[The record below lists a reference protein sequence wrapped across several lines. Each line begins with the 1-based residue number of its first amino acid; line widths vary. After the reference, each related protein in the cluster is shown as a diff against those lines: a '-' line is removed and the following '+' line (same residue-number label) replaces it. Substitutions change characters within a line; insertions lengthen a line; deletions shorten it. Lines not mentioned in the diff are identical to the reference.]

1 MNLIGQYDSP
11 FVRRVAL
18 ALRFYGIPFEHTPW
32 STFGDAEKIALY
44 NPLMRVPTLVL
55 DDGEVL
61 IESTA
66 ILDYL
71 DEISGP
77 SRALIPDCGH
87 VRREVLHICALATGL
102 GDKAV
107 SLFFAS
113 VSCAA
118 RNRNAGSSAAARRSP
133 VYSPASRRIAR
144 GTRRGTGSVTALPTP
159 TLRWPASSVSPGKP
173 MPGYSMRR
181 AIRRSIVM
189 RRRAKRCS
197 RFRISCS
204 PWRRRTDA
212 PMRWPD

>member
-11 FVRRVAL
+11 FVRRAAL
-18 ALRFYGIPFEHTPW
+18 ALRFYGIPFEHSPW

-61 IESTA
+61 IESNA

-71 DEISGP
+71 DEIAGP

-107 SLFFAS
+107 SLIYER
-113 VSCAA
+113 VL
-118 RNRNAGSSAAARRSP
+118 
-133 VYSPASRRIAR
+133 R
-144 GTRRGTGSVTALPTP
+144 GEESG
-159 TLRWPASSVSPGKP
+159 RWV
-173 MPGYSMRR
+173 
-181 AIRRSIVM
+181 
-189 RRRAKRCS
+189 KRCRTQIAAVLDHLEEDRARHKT
-197 RFRISCS
+197 RFWFGDSISHADIAVACVLRFTREAHAGLFDEARYS
-204 PWRRRTDA
+204 ALARHANICEALQPFQDIVQPLA
-212 PMRWPD
+212 PPS

>member
-18 ALRFYGIPFEHTPW
+18 ALRFYGLPFEHTPW

-44 NPLMRVPTLVL
+44 NPLMRVPALVL

-71 DEISGP
+71 DELAGP

-87 VRREVLHICALATGL
+87 VRREVLHICGLATGL

-107 SLFFAS
+107 SLLYERVLRGEESQRWVDRCRSQIAG
-113 VSCAA
+113 VLAA
-118 RNRNAGSSAAARRSP
+118 LEEDRARHRTRFWFGDNITHADIAVACVTRFTREAHAGLFD
-133 VYSPASRRIAR
+133 ASRYP
-144 GTRRGTGSVTALPTP
+144 ALDSHAEICEALQPFQDIVQP
-159 TLRWPASSVSPGKP
+159 LAPPG
-173 MPGYSMRR
+173 
-181 AIRRSIVM
+181 
-189 RRRAKRCS
+189 
-197 RFRISCS
+197 
-204 PWRRRTDA
+204 
-212 PMRWPD
+212 

>member
-44 NPLMRVPTLVL
+44 NPLIRVPTLVL

-71 DEISGP
+71 DELAGP

-107 SLFFAS
+107 SLLYERVLRTEQSQRWVERCRSQVAG
-113 VSCAA
+113 VLDALEEDRA
-118 RNRNAGSSAAARRSP
+118 RHKTRFWFGDQITHAD
-133 VYSPASRRIAR
+133 IA
-144 GTRRGTGSVTALPTP
+144 VACVL
-159 TLRWPASSVSPGKP
+159 
-173 MPGYSMRR
+173 
-181 AIRRSIVM
+181 
-189 RRRAKRCS
+189 
-197 RFRISCS
+197 RIS
-204 PWRRRTDA
+204 REIDA
-212 PMRWPD
+212 GLFDETRYPALARHAETCEALQPFQDIVQPLAPPN

>member
-18 ALRFYGIPFEHTPW
+18 ALRFYGLPFEHTPW

-102 GDKAV
+102 ADKAV
-107 SLFFAS
+107 SLLYERVLRGEESKRWVERCRSQIAGVLAVLEEDRARHKTRYWFGDNITHADIAVACVIRFTREAHAGLFD
-113 VSCAA
+113 AA
-118 RNRNAGSSAAARRSP
+118 R
-133 VYSPASRRIAR
+133 YPALDRHAE
-144 GTRRGTGSVTALPTP
+144 TCEALQPFQD
-159 TLRWPASSVSPGKP
+159 
-173 MPGYSMRR
+173 
-181 AIRRSIVM
+181 IVQ
-189 RRRAKRCS
+189 
-197 RFRISCS
+197 
-204 PWRRRTDA
+204 PLA
-212 PMRWPD
+212 PPS

>member
-18 ALRFYGIPFEHTPW
+18 ALRFYGIPFEHSPW

-55 DDGEVL
+55 DDGEVI

-71 DEISGP
+71 DETSGP

-107 SLFFAS
+107 SLLYERVLRGQES
-113 VSCAA
+113 ERWVSRCRSQIAGVFDRLEADRA
-118 RNRNAGSSAAARRSP
+118 RHKTRFWFGDQITHADIAVACVIRFTREAHAGLFDAVR
-133 VYSPASRRIAR
+133 YPALDLHAQICE
-144 GTRRGTGSVTALPTP
+144 ALQPFQD
-159 TLRWPASSVSPGKP
+159 
-173 MPGYSMRR
+173 
-181 AIRRSIVM
+181 IVQ
-189 RRRAKRCS
+189 
-197 RFRISCS
+197 
-204 PWRRRTDA
+204 PLA
-212 PMRWPD
+212 PPS

>member
-18 ALRFYGIPFEHTPW
+18 ALRFYGIPFEQTPW

-71 DEISGP
+71 DELAGP

-87 VRREVLHICALATGL
+87 VRREVLHVCGLATGL

-107 SLFFAS
+107 SLLYERVLRGEESERWVTRCRTQIAGVFA
-113 VSCAA
+113 VLEEDRAQHKTRFWFGDQLTHADIAVACVVRFTREAHAGLFDVACYPALDRHAESCE
-118 RNRNAGSSAAARRSP
+118 
-133 VYSPASRRIAR
+133 
-144 GTRRGTGSVTALPTP
+144 ALPP
-159 TLRWPASSVSPGKP
+159 FEE
-173 MPGYSMRR
+173 
-181 AIRRSIVM
+181 IVQ
-189 RRRAKRCS
+189 
-197 RFRISCS
+197 
-204 PWRRRTDA
+204 PLA
-212 PMRWPD
+212 PPS

>member
-1 MNLIGQYDSP
+1 MFLIGQYDSP
-11 FVRRVAL
+11 FVRRTAI
-18 ALRFYGIPFEHTPW
+18 ALRLYGLPFEHKPW

-77 SRALIPDCGH
+77 SRGLIPDCGH

-107 SLFFAS
+107 SLLYERVLRGEESKRWVERCRSQIAGVLSGLEEDRARHKTRYWFGDNITHADIAVACVIRFTREAHAGLFD
-113 VSCAA
+113 AA
-118 RNRNAGSSAAARRSP
+118 RYPALNRHAE
-133 VYSPASRRIAR
+133 
-144 GTRRGTGSVTALPTP
+144 TCEALQPFQD
-159 TLRWPASSVSPGKP
+159 
-173 MPGYSMRR
+173 
-181 AIRRSIVM
+181 IVQ
-189 RRRAKRCS
+189 
-197 RFRISCS
+197 
-204 PWRRRTDA
+204 PLA
-212 PMRWPD
+212 PPS

>member
-71 DEISGP
+71 DELAGP

-87 VRREVLHICALATGL
+87 IRREVLHICALATGL

-107 SLFFAS
+107 SLLYERVLRTEQSQRWVERCRSQIAGVFAGLEEDR
-113 VSCAA
+113 A
-118 RNRNAGSSAAARRSP
+118 RHKTRFWFGDQITHADIAVAC
-133 VYSPASRRIAR
+133 VIRIAHEIDPSLFEEKR
-144 GTRRGTGSVTALPTP
+144 YPALARHAETCEALQPFQD
-159 TLRWPASSVSPGKP
+159 
-173 MPGYSMRR
+173 
-181 AIRRSIVM
+181 IVQ
-189 RRRAKRCS
+189 
-197 RFRISCS
+197 
-204 PWRRRTDA
+204 PLA
-212 PMRWPD
+212 PPN

>member
-18 ALRFYGIPFEHTPW
+18 ALRFYGIPFEHSPW

-71 DEISGP
+71 DEIAGP

-87 VRREVLHICALATGL
+87 VRREVLYICALATGL

-107 SLFFAS
+107 SLLYERVLRGEESKRWVERCRSQIAG
-113 VSCAA
+113 VLDRLEEDRA
-118 RNRNAGSSAAARRSP
+118 RHKTRYWFGDQITHADIAVACVLRFTREAHAGLFDGAR
-133 VYSPASRRIAR
+133 YPALDRHTEICE
-144 GTRRGTGSVTALPTP
+144 ALQPFQD
-159 TLRWPASSVSPGKP
+159 
-173 MPGYSMRR
+173 
-181 AIRRSIVM
+181 IVQ
-189 RRRAKRCS
+189 
-197 RFRISCS
+197 
-204 PWRRRTDA
+204 PLA
-212 PMRWPD
+212 PPS